1 MPSFIDSL
9 EERGLIDAMSHAE
22 LKDRLK
28 KPIKIYI
35 GFDPTADSLHVG
47 HLVSIILLRWFQKH
61 GHTPV
66 AILGGATGRI
76 GDPSGKSIERPFL
89 SKEEIARNV
98 QKIQEQIERLL
109 PEKAGVKPLILNND
123 DWLSTLPLIDFLRD
137 IGKHF
142 RISNMLAKESVRLRL
157 DSEEGMS
164 FTEFSYQTLQG
175 FDFYHLFTKHGVELQ
190 AGGSDQWGNI
200 VAGIDLTRRLIGKQL
215 FGITFPL
222 LMRSDGKKFGKSEE
236 GAIWLSAEKLSPYAF
251 YQYFMRVP
259 DADVIKLLR
268 ILTFIEGEEIASLEK
283 EMESSNYVPNTM
295 QRRLAEELT
304 RFVHGEEGL
313 ARARRVT
320 ESAAPGKETVLDP
333 SALREI
339 AKEIPGMALLEKE
352 VQGYKFVEIAVKIG
366 LVPSKSEAVRL
377 IENGGAYLNNQRVN
391 DSNLTLSSEMYIGG
405 GNFCSSVLAEKRS
418 FYCELYPELE

>member
-109 PEKAGVKPLILNND
+109 PEKAGVKPLFLNND

-405 GNFCSSVLAEKRS
+405 AFLLFGVGRKKKFLLRIVS
-418 FYCELYPELE
+418 